1 MTEQVG
7 GVGAMFALVAA
18 TRRALRCCGN
28 RRQRSKCSNP
38 LVCKRS
44 LTNRTHS
51 RAHDRH
57 VEHPHPC
64 SARNPGSISRRLKGL
79 RECCIPRLY
88 AAASLKQLT
97 RQHDGS
103 ASIRPYSAALCRG
116 LIEAGRTPVRSHR
129 SSGRVYSAALC
140 RGLIEALRSA
150 SAHAATHR
158 EFDRIPRLYA
168 AASLKL
174 AQYPTPGVS
183 TDSRPMLIVFR
194 GSMPRP
200 H

>member
-1 MTEQVG
+1 MDERLYMVTYDISSRRRWRKVFRTMEGYGEWLQLSVFQCRLTAKRRVEMVSTLDTLIHHGDESCPDCRLGTGGQGVTEDREPGQTLRRGRPGTNHRVTEQVG

-57 VEHPHPC
+57 VEHPNPC

-79 RECCIPRLY
+79 HESCVPRLY
-88 AAASLKQLT
+88 AAASLK
-97 RQHDGS
+97 
-103 ASIRPYSAALCRG
+103 
-116 LIEAGRTPVRSHR
+116 
-129 SSGRVYSAALC
+129 
-140 RGLIEALRSA
+140 
-150 SAHAATHR
+150 
-158 EFDRIPRLYA
+158 
-168 AASLKL
+168 
-174 AQYPTPGVS
+174 PTK
-183 TDSRPMLIVFR
+183 R
-194 GSMPRP
+194 
-200 H
+200 